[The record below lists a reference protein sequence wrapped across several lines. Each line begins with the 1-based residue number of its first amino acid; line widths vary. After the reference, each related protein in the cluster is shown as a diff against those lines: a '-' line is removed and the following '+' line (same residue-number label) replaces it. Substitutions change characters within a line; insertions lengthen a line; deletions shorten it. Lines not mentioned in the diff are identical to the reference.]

1 MLSSIH
7 IILTCLNG
15 LNNMTGNCTCI
26 SMLQNASLM
35 APSENSGLLST
46 EMESSSFW
54 ASPPVMPQVISPI
67 SSMGSP
73 QNEMSPHALQF
84 LSPVLDGSTSH
95 NIARCD
101 ALSSPINSVTL
112 PQEQYN
118 PSTKMSTPLSV
129 SPPDVSAYCS
139 AVESSHSSPDM
150 LGKLESALQ
159 GVCHQSAIPFA
170 LFSNSDTS
178 SDASDAAPVS
188 VRVGV
193 LQMHFMMQST
203 KSKTRVIELQQ
214 FYRLQAA
221 QLESDRYAALC
232 HTQPTPWLLPNI
244 NSFYD
249 QQHHALIDRIEKSL
263 HLLESPGTTKR
274 KAETQVINIS
284 PIDQHSPSISP
295 PSGGSHVVRT
305 STRTSPVL
313 NAVAVRIM
321 TNWYERNK
329 EHPYPSYATAEVIG
343 KAGDVSVEQVKK
355 WFANRRMRGR
365 NTKTLTQIAQ
375 RRQKKS

>member
-1 MLSSIH
+1 
-7 IILTCLNG
+7 
-15 LNNMTGNCTCI
+15 
-26 SMLQNASLM
+26 MLQNASIM
-35 APSENSGLLST
+35 AQSENSGLLSPV
-46 EMESSSFW
+46 METSSFW
-54 ASPPVMPQVISPI
+54 SSPPVMPEVISPI

-101 ALSSPINSVTL
+101 ALSSPIDSVMSPLTV
-112 PQEQYN
+112 QQQYN
-118 PSTKMSTPLSV
+118 PSTEMSTPLSV

-170 LFSNSDTS
+170 LFSNSDAS
-178 SDASDAAPVS
+178 SDASSVAPVS

-193 LQMHFMMQST
+193 LQMHFMMQSA
-203 KSKTRVIELQQ
+203 KSKTRVVELQQ

-232 HTQPTPWLLPNI
+232 HAQPTPWLLPNI

-263 HLLESPGTTKR
+263 HLLESPGTMKCNKR

-284 PIDQHSPSISP
+284 PIDNHSASVSP
-295 PSGGSHVVRT
+295 PSGAAHTVKT